1 MTLLLIVH
9 HLLLSLCHFSLN
21 IVTVD
26 WLVAC
31 INTKRIADPKE
42 FLFKLQTS
50 NSDSIQTIPSP
61 ASRKNI
67 EAMNPFRR
75 PDYVPRPLNL
85 AEDEK
90 IKNCKEKNLLEQYAQ
105 PSTLQVN
112 VQQRDETGA
121 ETTEESSQVN
131 PNLFRGR
138 TFGLF
143 GFSEESTFE
152 LMTEIEEAGGSIVD
166 KSDLSKD
173 VDFLIVPVDTHD
185 FSDCQ
190 YNAKETVTELWA
202 VSAQFS
208 CA

>member
-1 MTLLLIVH
+1 
-9 HLLLSLCHFSLN
+9 
-21 IVTVD
+21 
-26 WLVAC
+26 
-31 INTKRIADPKE
+31 
-42 FLFKLQTS
+42 
-50 NSDSIQTIPSP
+50 
-61 ASRKNI
+61 
-67 EAMNPFRR
+67 MNPFRR

-85 AEDEK
+85 ADVDEEK
-90 IKNCKEKNLLEQYAQ
+90 IKNRNEKTLLDQYAQ
-105 PSTLQVN
+105 PSTSQVN

-121 ETTEESSQVN
+121 ETTAESECQVN

-152 LMTEIEEAGGSIVD
+152 LMNEIEEAGGSTVD

-190 YNAKETVTELWA
+190 YKAKETVTELWA
-202 VSAQFS
+202 VSTHLVCVFEHLWKFNQIFFVS
-208 CA
+208 TLNSNNV